1 MAELSSPIL
10 GMQVRRNVIPA
21 NAIMGRPA
29 QQAPGPDPQTALAL
43 RRNQIALDNVNRSIG
58 GVTGQIAVLSNSLRT
73 ISTQIQ
79 QSSALEAAKQAEENK
94 QQRILA
100 EQRLREGKE
109 GLLERKIQTALT
121 KPLQKVGGAAQKSL
135 FNLGRF
141 FNILLLGTLGNRI
154 LRVVT
159 DLSGE
164 GKLSLGNLFD
174 RIKKDLA
181 IVTAIFVGVNGG
193 FVLLLRT
200 LGSLTA
206 RLSGFAVN
214 NLLLRP
220 IRLAFSIAGGVLAG
234 IANQIRNL
242 PPTTAPPAGQQ
253 PPKGQQ
259 QQQPTNQ
266 NQQTKPTGGIGAGLR
281 GALKKLFGGTASAAV
296 FNMLM
301 GGNIQESLTGALGFG
316 GTLALGGAIGLG
328 GLPLTAL
335 AIGGSLLVP
344 GMFQRAGINIPGGD
358 TTLTDLG
365 IPDLPTLFNRLT
377 KSETQLQQEQTKANT
392 VVINNTGGGGSQPQE
407 VPSSG
412 GSGTAN
418 SLINVPSGNMDNP
431 YMLNSLIQ
439 YNIGGVGL

>member
-43 RRNQIALDNVNRSIG
+43 RRNQLALDNVNRSIG

-206 RLSGFAVN
+206 RLTGFAVN

-259 QQQPTNQ
+259 QQQQ
-266 NQQTKPTGGIGAGLR
+266 QQQQTKPSTGIGAGLR
-281 GALKKLFGGTASAAV
+281 GMFGNFVRGTGSAAI

-301 GGNIQESLTGALGFG
+301 GGTVQEAVTGGLGFG

-344 GMFQRAGINIPGGD
+344 GMFQRAGINLPYGD

-365 IPDLPTLFNRLT
+365 VPDLPTLFNRLT
-377 KSETQLQQEQTKANT
+377 KSETQLQQEQSKANT

>member
-43 RRNQIALDNVNRSIG
+43 RRNQLALDNVNRSIG

-206 RLSGFAVN
+206 RLTGFAVN

-259 QQQPTNQ
+259 QQQQ
-266 NQQTKPTGGIGAGLR
+266 QQQQTKPAGGIGAGLR
-281 GALKKLFGGTASAAV
+281 GAFKKLFGGTASAAV

-316 GTLALGGAIGLG
+316 STLALGGAIGLG

-377 KSETQLQQEQTKANT
+377 KSETQLQQEQSKANT

>member
-73 ISTQIQ
+73 ISSQIQ

-141 FNILLLGTLGNRI
+141 FNILILGTLGNRI

-193 FVLLLRT
+193 FVLL
-200 LGSLTA
+200 
-206 RLSGFAVN
+206 
-214 NLLLRP
+214 
-220 IRLAFSIAGGVLAG
+220 
-234 IANQIRNL
+234 
-242 PPTTAPPAGQQ
+242 
-253 PPKGQQ
+253 
-259 QQQPTNQ
+259 
-266 NQQTKPTGGIGAGLR
+266 
-281 GALKKLFGGTASAAV
+281 
-296 FNMLM
+296 
-301 GGNIQESLTGALGFG
+301 
-316 GTLALGGAIGLG
+316 
-328 GLPLTAL
+328 
-335 AIGGSLLVP
+335 
-344 GMFQRAGINIPGGD
+344 
-358 TTLTDLG
+358 
-365 IPDLPTLFNRLT
+365 
-377 KSETQLQQEQTKANT
+377 
-392 VVINNTGGGGSQPQE
+392 
-407 VPSSG
+407 
-412 GSGTAN
+412 
-418 SLINVPSGNMDNP
+418 
-431 YMLNSLIQ
+431 
-439 YNIGGVGL
+439 

>member
-29 QQAPGPDPQTALAL
+29 QQVPGPDPQTALAL
-43 RRNQIALDNVNRSIG
+43 RRNQLALDNVNRSIG

-206 RLSGFAVN
+206 RLTGFAVN

-259 QQQPTNQ
+259 QQQQ
-266 NQQTKPTGGIGAGLR
+266 QQQQTKPAGGIGAGLR
-281 GALKKLFGGTASAAV
+281 GAFKKLFGGTASAAV

-377 KSETQLQQEQTKANT
+377 KSETQLQQEQSKANT

>member
-1 MAELSSPIL
+1 
-10 GMQVRRNVIPA
+10 MQVRRNVIPA

-29 QQAPGPDPQTALAL
+29 QEAPGPDPQTALAL
-43 RRNQIALDNVNRSIG
+43 RRNQLALDNVNRSIG

-164 GKLSLGNLFD
+164 GKLSLGNLFN

-206 RLSGFAVN
+206 KLTGFAVN

-266 NQQTKPTGGIGAGLR
+266 NQQTKPTGGFGAGLR
-281 GALKKLFGGTASAAV
+281 GIFKKLSVAQQVLQFSRCSWV
-296 FNMLM
+296 EMSK
-301 GGNIQESLTGALGFG
+301 IQ
-316 GTLALGGAIGLG
+316 
-328 GLPLTAL
+328 
-335 AIGGSLLVP
+335 LLVH
-344 GMFQRAGINIPGGD
+344 
-358 TTLTDLG
+358 
-365 IPDLPTLFNRLT
+365 
-377 KSETQLQQEQTKANT
+377 
-392 VVINNTGGGGSQPQE
+392 
-407 VPSSG
+407 
-412 GSGTAN
+412 
-418 SLINVPSGNMDNP
+418 
-431 YMLNSLIQ
+431 
-439 YNIGGVGL
+439 

>member
-259 QQQPTNQ
+259 QQQQ
-266 NQQTKPTGGIGAGLR
+266 QQQQQTKPAGGFGAGLR

-335 AIGGSLLVP
+335 AVGGSLLVP

-377 KSETQLQQEQTKANT
+377 KSETQLQQEQSKANT

>member
-1 MAELSSPIL
+1 M
-10 GMQVRRNVIPA
+10 
-21 NAIMGRPA
+21 
-29 QQAPGPDPQTALAL
+29 
-43 RRNQIALDNVNRSIG
+43 
-58 GVTGQIAVLSNSLRT
+58 
-73 ISTQIQ
+73 
-79 QSSALEAAKQAEENK
+79 
-94 QQRILA
+94 
-100 EQRLREGKE
+100 
-109 GLLERKIQTALT
+109 
-121 KPLQKVGGAAQKSL
+121 QKVGGAAQKSL

-164 GKLSLGNLFD
+164 GKLSLGNLFN

-206 RLSGFAVN
+206 KLTGFAVN

-281 GALKKLFGGTASAAV
+281 GIFKKLASGTASAAV

-301 GGNIQESLTGALGFG
+301 GGNVQDAVTGGLGFG
-316 GTLALGGAIGLG
+316 AH
-328 GLPLTAL
+328 
-335 AIGGSLLVP
+335 
-344 GMFQRAGINIPGGD
+344 
-358 TTLTDLG
+358 
-365 IPDLPTLFNRLT
+365 
-377 KSETQLQQEQTKANT
+377 
-392 VVINNTGGGGSQPQE
+392 
-407 VPSSG
+407 
-412 GSGTAN
+412 
-418 SLINVPSGNMDNP
+418 
-431 YMLNSLIQ
+431 
-439 YNIGGVGL
+439 

>member
-43 RRNQIALDNVNRSIG
+43 RRNQLALDNVNRSIG

-206 RLSGFAVN
+206 RLTGFAVN

-259 QQQPTNQ
+259 QQQQ
-266 NQQTKPTGGIGAGLR
+266 QQQQTKPAGGIGAGLK
-281 GALKKLFGGTASAAV
+281 GAFKKLFGGTASAAV

-316 GTLALGGAIGLG
+316 GTLALGGLV
-328 GLPLTAL
+328 GLPALPATAL
-335 AIGGSLLVP
+335 AVGGSLLLP
-344 GMFQRAGINIPGGD
+344 GMFQRAGINLPYGD
-358 TTLTDLG
+358 KTLTDFG
-365 IPDLPTLFNRLT
+365 IPDLPSLISGMT
-377 KSETQLQQEQTKANT
+377 KSETQLQQEQSKANT
-392 VVINNTGGGGSQPQE
+392 VVINNTGGGSQPQE

>member
-164 GKLSLGNLFD
+164 GKLSLSNLFD

-259 QQQPTNQ
+259 QQQQ
-266 NQQTKPTGGIGAGLR
+266 QQQQQTKPSTGIGAGLR
-281 GALKKLFGGTASAAV
+281 GMFGNLVRGTGSAAV

-301 GGNIQESLTGALGFG
+301 GGTVQEAVTGGLGFG
-316 GTLALGGAIGLG
+316 ATLALGGAVGLG

-335 AIGGSLLVP
+335 AIGGSLLAP
-344 GMFQRAGINIPGGD
+344 GMFQRAGVSIPYGD

-377 KSETQLQQEQTKANT
+377 KSETQLQQEQSKANT

>member
-220 IRLAFSIAGGVLAG
+220 IRLAFSIAGGVLSG

-266 NQQTKPTGGIGAGLR
+266 NQQTKPAGGIGAGLR
-281 GALKKLFGGTASAAV
+281 GIFGNLVRGTGSAAI
-296 FNMLM
+296 FQMLM
-301 GGNIQESLTGALGFG
+301 GSNVQEAVTSGVGFGVGATLAGSLGLGFG
-316 GTLALGGAIGLG
+316 
-328 GLPLTAL
+328 LPIIAG
-335 AIGGSLLVP
+335 IGGSLLVP
-344 GMFQRAGINIPGGD
+344 GMFQRAGINLPYGD
-358 TTLTDLG
+358 KTLTDLG
-365 IPDLPTLFNRLT
+365 IPDLPTLISGMT
-377 KSETQLQQEQTKANT
+377 KSETQLQQEQSKANT
-392 VVINNTGGGGSQPQE
+392 VVINNTGGGSQPQE